1 MCVFSSVRFD
11 NSGCLFLVLGPGLLL
26 GPFVFTVLPTAPLC
40 KNAKRSANALFRLS
54 TYLFVCVCG
63 CSCLAD
69 RTQEERRSVGN
80 SYAAC
85 VRNLWIKSKQRNLF
99 GHEGES
105 GYPPATRRLL
115 THLPGVRQAPA
126 WARRDQP
133 DLGTWASTFAT
144 VSGPSFCR
152 AVDNSKL
159 HSIFVLRPHFLRHRA
174 V

>member
-1 MCVFSSVRFD
+1 MLFGSSRGRLGGTACVRFLLCPVRQQWL
-11 NSGCLFLVLGPGLLL
+11 SFLDLGPGLAL
-26 GPFVFTVLPTAPLC
+26 GPFVFTVLPAAPLC

-99 GHEGES
+99 GHEANRAIHGPRADCSHIFLAS
-105 GYPPATRRLL
+105 GRRQRGLGATNRTLELGPRPLQRL
-115 THLPGVRQAPA
+115 G
-126 WARRDQP
+126 
-133 DLGTWASTFAT
+133 G
-144 VSGPSFCR
+144 
-152 AVDNSKL
+152 
-159 HSIFVLRPHFLRHRA
+159 LRCWR
-174 V
+174 